1 VCQLNCVMA
10 LLEKELEIK
19 TSTIPGA
26 GKGLFTKVSIPK
38 GTRIVEYKGTV
49 TTWDVVKDDPTNAY
63 IYFVKPNHVID
74 AREHPKMMARYVNDA
89 KGLVRTKTRTNN
101 AQFKNEGLRVYIIA
115 TKDIQPGEEIF
126 VEYGRKYWDTVRRNI
141 EIDKANQ
148 A

>member
-1 VCQLNCVMA
+1 MICLMA

-19 TSTIPGA
+19 TSAIPGA
-26 GKGLFTKVSIPK
+26 GKGLYTKVFIAK

-74 AREHPKMMARYVNDA
+74 ARDHPKMLARYVNDA
-89 KGLVRTKTRTNN
+89 KGLVRTKARTNN
-101 AQFKNEGLRVYIIA
+101 AQFSNDGLKVYIIA
-115 TKDIQPGEEIF
+115 KRDIQPGEEIF
-126 VEYGRKYWDTVRRNI
+126 VEYGKKYWDTVRKNM

-148 A
+148 S